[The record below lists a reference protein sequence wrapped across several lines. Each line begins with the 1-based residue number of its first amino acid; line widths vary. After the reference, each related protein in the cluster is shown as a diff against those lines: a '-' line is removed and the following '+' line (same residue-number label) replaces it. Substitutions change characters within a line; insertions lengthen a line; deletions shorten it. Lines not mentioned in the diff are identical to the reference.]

1 MLSHIIGIVLI
12 VLGILTLA
20 YSILDAAKLNN
31 IEENVILILILF
43 GFLLI
48 SLGIFVFSGAQD
60 ASKNSGLDSQQASA
74 FNSATLRP
82 SKLETMSTPSARLI
96 FSNSFKL

>member
-20 YSILDAAKLNN
+20 YSILDAVKLNN

-48 SLGIFVFSGAQD
+48 SLGIGTYVHIW
-60 ASKNSGLDSQQASA
+60 
-74 FNSATLRP
+74 
-82 SKLETMSTPSARLI
+82 I
-96 FSNSFKL
+96 FSCALDELLV

>member
-48 SLGIFVFSGAQD
+48 SLGICTYVHEWPFSCA
-60 ASKNSGLDSQQASA
+60 LDE
-74 FNSATLRP
+74 L
-82 SKLETMSTPSARLI
+82 LD
-96 FSNSFKL
+96 